1 MAKEL
6 NNLLYIIFA
15 VLILLLSIFNL
26 QKLKRKEIV
35 TVLGTETNNLFWEDL
50 VAKHPTYI
58 DGWVELGK
66 MDKVSEIDPN
76 YFQEP

>member
-58 DGWVELGK
+58 DGWVELGRF
-66 MDKVSEIDPN
+66 DKVSEIDPN